1 MDKNKDNTFDV
12 PAAEIQDKITL
23 LMGLPPEEA
32 TARLD
37 KNSAPRRISSR
48 RYKSTDDTSKSAEKV
63 TDDPPAD
70 TKPKPLFDEAG
81 NETDDTVVDEVIA
94 QEHNTNTE
102 SIAASSSDYTI
113 TPPKQNG
120 IIRFAKAW
128 WNHRI
133 LRTVTLLAVFGA
145 VVFIVAFPQ
154 ARYYV
159 LNTVGVRASAQFR
172 VVDVISG
179 RPIKNVTV
187 SIDDKTAK
195 SDEEGLVKINDIKL
209 GPTLINLQKRS
220 FKEEQIPVT
229 IGWGSNPFDGPLELN
244 PTGTTFVFT
253 AKDWLSG
260 SALQNVEV
268 SDGESVALSDE
279 NGLAKLTIEP
289 TEKDIAVT
297 FTYNTYRTET
307 LTIPADTIANE
318 EVLLVPS
325 SQDVFISKRSGKYD
339 IYSRY
344 VDGTQ
349 ETLLLP
355 GTGTEQSDTH
365 LLPNPKSSVV
375 ALVSSRD
382 GLRNESGSMTSS
394 VYLLDTTTKQVEK
407 IDTSSSE
414 RVRLIGWDGDTVVFV
429 KTATNQLADKGSTQ
443 TIVAYDAAKKEVH
456 EVATASNFTD
466 VRLIKDAVYYVLP
479 VSDGSQSKGLT
490 KSSLNNNEKKVLLA
504 KNIWAVYR
512 ITNDTLQ
519 ISAEG
524 DEWYELTLENGSIKQ
539 LEGAPAVPKNITYT
553 SNPITTDVAWLE
565 ERDGKT
571 VLLVSSSNAN
581 DSKEITKQSGIN
593 YPIRWLNSTTI
604 LYTVATAGETADY
617 IVSTTNGQVKKVGDV
632 TLSVYADSQYYY

>member
-1 MDKNKDNTFDV
+1 M
-12 PAAEIQDKITL
+12 
-23 LMGLPPEEA
+23 
-32 TARLD
+32 
-37 KNSAPRRISSR
+37 
-48 RYKSTDDTSKSAEKV
+48 
-63 TDDPPAD
+63 
-70 TKPKPLFDEAG
+70 
-81 NETDDTVVDEVIA
+81 
-94 QEHNTNTE
+94 
-102 SIAASSSDYTI
+102 
-113 TPPKQNG
+113 
-120 IIRFAKAW
+120 
-128 WNHRI
+128 
-133 LRTVTLLAVFGA
+133 
-145 VVFIVAFPQ
+145 VFIVAFPQ

-220 FKEEQIPVT
+220 FKEEQISVT

-365 LLPNPKSSVV
+365 CFLIQKFSRRISV
-375 ALVSSRD
+375 
-382 GLRNESGSMTSS
+382 
-394 VYLLDTTTKQVEK
+394 
-407 IDTSSSE
+407 
-414 RVRLIGWDGDTVVFV
+414 F
-429 KTATNQLADKGSTQ
+429 
-443 TIVAYDAAKKEVH
+443 
-456 EVATASNFTD
+456 
-466 VRLIKDAVYYVLP
+466 
-479 VSDGSQSKGLT
+479 
-490 KSSLNNNEKKVLLA
+490 
-504 KNIWAVYR
+504 
-512 ITNDTLQ
+512 
-519 ISAEG
+519 
-524 DEWYELTLENGSIKQ
+524 
-539 LEGAPAVPKNITYT
+539 
-553 SNPITTDVAWLE
+553 
-565 ERDGKT
+565 
-571 VLLVSSSNAN
+571 
-581 DSKEITKQSGIN
+581 
-593 YPIRWLNSTTI
+593 
-604 LYTVATAGETADY
+604 
-617 IVSTTNGQVKKVGDV
+617 
-632 TLSVYADSQYYY
+632 